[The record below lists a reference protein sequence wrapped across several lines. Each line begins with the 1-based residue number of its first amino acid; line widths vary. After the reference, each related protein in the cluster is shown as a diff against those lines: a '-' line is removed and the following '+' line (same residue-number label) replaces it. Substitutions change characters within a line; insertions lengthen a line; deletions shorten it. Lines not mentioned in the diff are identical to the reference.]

1 MKLEPTPYQ
10 GELAVAEPVPV
21 RGAIPC
27 RRSTRQVGE
36 ETSETC
42 GGTVPASLNRLVKLC
57 LEREKPVIR
66 CGECGTAHGFGVRGT
81 RLVYGA
87 LL

>member
-1 MKLEPTPYQ
+1 
-10 GELAVAEPVPV
+10 
-21 RGAIPC
+21 
-27 RRSTRQVGE
+27 
-36 ETSETC
+36 
-42 GGTVPASLNRLVKLC
+42 